1 MKKYTVEQLRKM
13 VQEVNSWDGSLEE
26 FEYYEM
32 EQINDLFHGVEPLEI
47 LRMAHFGEFNW
58 SDDYFTI
65 NVYGNLES
73 ISEFEFEDMLKDSHD
88 EIVERYNELLEDGAI
103 EDIL

>member
-1 MKKYTVEQLRKM
+1 MKKYTVEQLREM
-13 VQEVNSWDGSLEE
+13 LQEVNGWDSSLED
-26 FEYYEM
+26 YDYMEM
-32 EQINDLFHGVEPLEI
+32 GQLDEVLISVEPTEV

-73 ISEFEFEDMLKDSHD
+73 ISEFEFEELLKDNQA
-88 EIVERYNELLEDGAI
+88 EITERYNKLI
-103 EDIL
+103 ESGEIENIF

>member
-1 MKKYTVEQLRKM
+1 MKKYTVEQLREM
-13 VQEVNSWDGSLEE
+13 LQEVNGWDSSLED
-26 FEYYEM
+26 YDYMEM
-32 EQINDLFHGVEPLEI
+32 DQLDEMLNSVEPTEV

-65 NVYGNLES
+65 NVYGNLDS
-73 ISEFEFEDMLKDSHD
+73 INEFEFEDMLKDNHD
-88 EIVERYNELLEDGAI
+88 EIAERYNELVESEEI

>member
-1 MKKYTVEQLRKM
+1 MNKYTIEQLAEM

-32 EQINDLFHGVEPLEI
+32 EQINEFLHSEEPLEI

-58 SDDYFTI
+58 NDEYFTV
-65 NVYGNLES
+65 NAYGNLES
-73 ISEFEFEDMLKDSHD
+73 ISEFEFERELKNNHD
-88 EIVERYNELLEDGAI
+88 EIVEHYNNLVESGEI
-103 EDIL
+103 EDII